1 MEWTH
6 RIYARGKDTETGK
19 QTRWG
24 ALDVSKG
31 NIVGNLIY
39 ATVFDLEQGTR
50 TLNRLREENPEVE
63 FELRKI

>member
-6 RIYARGKDTETGK
+6 RIYARGKDTVTGK
-19 QTRWG
+19 QTRFG
-24 ALDVSKG
+24 ALDVQSG

-39 ATVFDLEQGTR
+39 ASCFDLEQGTK
-50 TLNRLREENPEVE
+50 TVNSLREQNPDVQ